1 MQEIRRDNLRRLAV
15 QWGGV
20 GKLAEKLGYANAS
33 FLVQMCGPHPIREV
47 TERTARRVEE
57 TLSLP
62 KGWLDTNEHDEPK
75 VHDGYIVELVKLVA
89 AEINAASVTVS
100 PDKFADLVILIHGHC
115 ESLGKIDPTFVRQM
129 VGLLK

>member
-1 MQEIRRDNLRRLAV
+1 MQEIRRENLRRLSV

-57 TLSLP
+57 TLELP
-62 KGWLDTNEHDEPK
+62 RGWLDQP
-75 VHDGYIVELVKLVA
+75 VHEDPGTPDLVSLVRA
-89 AEINAASVTVS
+89 VADALTEADMTVT
-100 PDKFADLVILIHGHC
+100 PAKFADIVAVVYKHTGQTVDNKHIK
-115 ESLGKIDPTFVRQM
+115 SV
-129 VGLLK
+129 VALLK